1 MKKPTFFI
9 SEKKFSPKVFTTWFY
24 AWFIIF
30 FSFQNK
36 ISQKVFWL
44 CFVFLTMIKTFVF
57 LLVSH
62 MKFYSSELFSLLEQ
76 DKTFH
81 FRKKHFFFRVT
92 FFSPNRDLY
101 FIWLHTWRIY
111 NCSVDRTF
119 LSHIFLFF
127 VSSRFLFCFLLY
139 IWYNFSVPVA
149 SYMISFFSTIFFSLG
164 FTLEESEHFLLTKL
178 FLFIYPFIYFLSPAK
193 KSFLFGFQHELF
205 DLLKCFFFFFYFP

>member
-1 MKKPTFFI
+1 MKQPTFFI
-9 SEKKFSPKVFTTWFY
+9 SEKRFSPKVFTTWFY

-44 CFVFLTMIKTFVF
+44 CFVFLTMIKNFCFSFGITYEILFFWTFF
-57 LLVSH
+57 ISRARQN
-62 MKFYSSELFSLLEQ
+62 FFILE
-76 DKTFH
+76 KNTF
-81 FRKKHFFFRVT
+81 FPCY

-149 SYMISFFSTIFFSLG
+149 SHMISFFSTIFFSLG

-205 DLLKCFFFFFYFP
+205 DLLKCFFFFFYFA

>member
-44 CFVFLTMIKTFVF
+44 CFVFLTMIKNFCFSFGITYEILFFWTFF
-57 LLVSH
+57 ISRARQN
-62 MKFYSSELFSLLEQ
+62 FFILE
-76 DKTFH
+76 KNTF
-81 FRKKHFFFRVT
+81 FPCY

-127 VSSRFLFCFLLY
+127 VSSRFFLFSFVFFYIYDTTFLFPWLHT
-139 IWYNFSVPVA
+139 WFLFSQQYFFHLA
-149 SYMISFFSTIFFSLG
+149 SHLKKVNIFFWQNC
-164 FTLEESEHFLLTKL
+164 FY
-178 FLFIYPFIYFLSPAK
+178 LFIHLSIFCLLPKKVFYLVSSMNFLTS
-193 KSFLFGFQHELF
+193 
-205 DLLKCFFFFFYFP
+205 

>member
-44 CFVFLTMIKTFVF
+44 CFVFLTMIKNFCFSFGITYEILFFWTFF
-57 LLVSH
+57 ISRARQN
-62 MKFYSSELFSLLEQ
+62 FFILE
-76 DKTFH
+76 KNTF
-81 FRKKHFFFRVT
+81 FPCY

-101 FIWLHTWRIY
+101 FIRLHTWRIY

-149 SYMISFFSTIFFSLG
+149 SHMISFFSTIFFHLASHLKKVNI
-164 FTLEESEHFLLTKL
+164 FFWQNC
-178 FLFIYPFIYFLSPAK
+178 FYLFIHLSIFCLLPKKVFYLVSSMNFLTS
-193 KSFLFGFQHELF
+193 
-205 DLLKCFFFFFYFP
+205 